1 MTKAVVRGGRVGAAP
16 AHGAGVRDSGRLRE
30 DRGDAGRASEGGT
43 GRSMFSLFIENF
55 VLALINRYP
64 VPPFIAVVVYLLNPL
79 YEWLINH
86 GL

>member
-1 MTKAVVRGGRVGAAP
+1 MIHALVRGGRVGTAP
-16 AHGAGVRDSGRLRE
+16 AYGADERE
-30 DRGDAGRASEGGT
+30 TGNLPEVRGDAGRASRGGT
-43 GRSMFSLFIENF
+43 GKSMFSLFIENF

-64 VPPFIAVVVYLLNPL
+64 VPPFIALFVYVLNPI